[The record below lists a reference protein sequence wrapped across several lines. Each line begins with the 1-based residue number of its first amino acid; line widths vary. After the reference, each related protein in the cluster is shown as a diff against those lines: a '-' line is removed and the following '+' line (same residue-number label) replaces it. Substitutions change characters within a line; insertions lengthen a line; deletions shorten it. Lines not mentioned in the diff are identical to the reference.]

1 MSENGRDAATTAHA
15 EAAAT
20 IGDQSVADAGL
31 VPEHFRRALEDLP
44 SIGWGQR
51 LLRAFLALVLALL
64 LAGGAA
70 WSAGVIPSPL
80 PLVP

>member
-1 MSENGRDAATTAHA
+1 MDAATTAHA

-20 IGDQSVADAGL
+20 IGDQAVADAGL
-31 VPEHFRRALEDLP
+31 VPEHFRKALEDVP
-44 SIGWGQR
+44 SVGWGQR
-51 LLRAFLALVLALL
+51 VLRACLALALAAL

-80 PLVP
+80 SLVP

>member
-1 MSENGRDAATTAHA
+1 VSENGRDAATTAHA

-20 IGDQSVADAGL
+20 LGDQPVADAGL

-44 SIGWGQR
+44 SMGWGQR
-51 LLRAFLALVLALL
+51 LLRASLVLVLALL

-70 WSAGVIPSPL
+70 WSAGVIASPL
-80 PLVP
+80 SLVP

>member
-1 MSENGRDAATTAHA
+1 VSENGRDAATTAHA

-20 IGDQSVADAGL
+20 IGDQTVAGAGL

-51 LLRAFLALVLALL
+51 LLRAVLALVLALL

-80 PLVP
+80 SLVP